1 MSGSNTGCSPATGAS
16 HSSRLPRATPWD
28 GRVEAWENVA
38 SSPVFSRLATRVLE
52 LAAIENGDR
61 VVDLGAGTGLLT
73 LTAARTALEVIAVD
87 YSQPMLDRLAEH
99 AAAADLD
106 GIACVRADLREVP
119 IPDGVADIV
128 VSSYAFHHIDDAGKA
143 LALTEARRILRPGGR
158 LVILDM
164 MFGLSLRASDRRI
177 IAAKVAAIAR
187 KGPAGLL
194 RIARNVGR
202 VATRRWEHPTSPERW
217 QQLLE
222 ARRFVDVHVEMIEN
236 EAGIA
241 FARRPLEGRA

>member
-1 MSGSNTGCSPATGAS
+1 MSDRTTACSPATSANVS
-16 HSSRLPRATPWD
+16 NRLPGATPWD
-28 GRVEAWENVA
+28 GRVEAWEGVA
-38 SSPVFSRLATRVLE
+38 SSPVFNRLARRVLE
-52 LAAIENGDR
+52 LAAIENGDT

-73 LTAARTALEVIAVD
+73 LAAARTADNVIAVD

-119 IPDGVADIV
+119 IPDGVVDVV

-143 LALTEARRILRPGGR
+143 LALTEARRMLRPGGR
-158 LVILDM
+158 LVVLDM

-177 IAAKVAAIAR
+177 IAAKVGAIAR
-187 KGPAGLL
+187 KGPAGFV

-217 QQLLE
+217 QNLLQ

-241 FARRPLEGRA
+241 FARRPTEGVA

>member
-1 MSGSNTGCSPATGAS
+1 MSSSNTACSPAAPANN
-16 HSSRLPRATPWD
+16 SSRLPRATPWD
-28 GRVEAWENVA
+28 GRVEAWEDVA
-38 SSPVFSRLATRVLE
+38 SSPVFSRLATRALE

-73 LTAARTALEVIAVD
+73 LAAARTALEVIAVD

-99 AAAADLD
+99 VVAADLD
-106 GIACVRADLREVP
+106 GIRYVRADLREVP
-119 IPDGVADIV
+119 IVDGVADVV
-128 VSSYAFHHIDDAGKA
+128 VSSYAFHHIDDGGKA
-143 LALTEARRILRPGGR
+143 LALAEARRILRPGGR

-177 IAAKVAAIAR
+177 IAAKVGAIAR
-187 KGPAGLL
+187 KGPAGFV
-194 RIARNVGR
+194 RIARNAGR

-217 QQLLE
+217 QHLLE

-236 EAGIA
+236 EAGVA
-241 FARRPLEGRA
+241 FARRPAQGFA

>member
-1 MSGSNTGCSPATGAS
+1 MSDSNTARSPATPAS
-16 HSSRLPRATPWD
+16 NSGRLPTATPWD
-28 GRVEAWENVA
+28 GRVEAWEDVA
-38 SSPVFSRLATRVLE
+38 SSPIFSRLATRVLE
-52 LAAIENGDR
+52 LAAIESGDR

-73 LTAARTALEVIAVD
+73 LAAARTALEVIAVD
-87 YSQPMLDRLAEH
+87 YSQPMLDRLAAH
-99 AAAADLD
+99 AAAADLG
-106 GIACVRADLREVP
+106 GIGYLRADLREVP
-119 IPDGVADIV
+119 IADGVADVV

-143 LALTEARRILRPGGR
+143 LALAEARRILRPGGR

-194 RIARNVGR
+194 RIARNAGR
-202 VATRRWEHPTSPERW
+202 VVTGRWEHPTSPELW

-222 ARRFVDVHVEMIEN
+222 ARRFVDVRVEMIEN

-241 FARRPLEGRA
+241 FARRPLEGHA